1 MRADRLRSP
10 VCGQVPQARPSSV
23 CGQGRRHLPPRGR
36 HPALELYPPQRSQHP
51 MQKSTGQ
58 LHNSWHNFFKVPPAH
73 PRAGHP
79 RPQGQIPPQ
88 CAGLYVEHFKPAAH
102 DAAANAR
109 FLLHVPVRHPEL
121 PAVSHLRQHPVQLLQ
136 REHEHGHGQCA
147 GQCVTYQKK
156 CTCPSSFFP
165 SAAWCPAL

>member
-23 CGQGRRHLPPRGR
+23 CGQGRRHLPPRGKAPR
-36 HPALELYPPQRSQHP
+36 PGTL
-51 MQKSTGQ
+51 STAKEPTPHAKIHRAAAQQ
-58 LHNSWHNFFKVPPAH
+58 LAQFFQVPPAH

-147 GQCVTYQKK
+147 GQCVTYQKSVRAK
-156 CTCPSSFFP
+156 FIFP
-165 SAAWCPAL
+165 ISAWCPAL

>member
-10 VCGQVPQARPSSV
+10 VCGQVPQACPSSV
-23 CGQGRRHLPPRGR
+23 CGQGRRHLPPRGKAPR
-36 HPALELYPPQRSQHP
+36 PGTLSTAKEPTPHAKIHRSAAQ
-51 MQKSTGQ
+51 Q
-58 LHNSWHNFFKVPPAH
+58 LAQFFQVPPAH

-109 FLLHVPVRHPEL
+109 FLQFHLQPSFLFLFLSCSILLRTSVL
-121 PAVSHLRQHPVQLLQ
+121 PDPPGYALR
-136 REHEHGHGQCA
+136 
-147 GQCVTYQKK
+147 
-156 CTCPSSFFP
+156 SSR
-165 SAAWCPAL
+165 